1 MKRVAVFGLALAG
14 RAAATALASR
24 GIELVVSDDA
34 DSPDHRLFADSMHA
48 SWISMGESSSVDHFL
63 DGVDTL
69 MPAPG
74 VPLHHQVIRRALEKG
89 ISIRT
94 EIDVAY
100 EWEQRR
106 VGGPRPILGVTGTD
120 GKTTTTMLTAAILN
134 GQGLR
139 AAEVGNTDVPFMA
152 ALDDDVDVF
161 VVECSSFRLQFTEV
175 FRCDASVWLNLA
187 PDHLDWHGTLANYTD
202 AKKRLWT
209 HATADDVAVAS
220 ADHPVIVEAARQSEA
235 RVVTFGLSHGDYRFE
250 SGVLLSPHGMV
261 TTQKD
266 LWRSMPHDITNSL
279 AAAALAVESGL
290 CPINKVAA
298 PLRTFTSAHHRIE
311 LVGEFA
317 GSSWYDDSKAT
328 SPHAALTAIRAFD
341 DVVLIA
347 GGRNK
352 NLDLNQLATEPKRM
366 RGVVAIGDDAQL
378 VADAFAGICP
388 VVTVESMKDAVAAA
402 ASMAKAGAAV
412 LLSPG
417 CTSYDWYRNYNERGD
432 DFQAQVRTFFTNTS
446 RDHHGII

>member
-1 MKRVAVFGLALAG
+1 MKRVAVFGLALTG
-14 RAAATALASR
+14 RAVATALASR

-34 DSPDHRLFADSMHA
+34 DSSDHRTFADSMNA
-48 SWISMGESSSVDHFL
+48 SWVPMDGASSVDRFL

-74 VPLHHQVIRRALEKG
+74 VALHHQVIARALELG

-100 EWEQRR
+100 EWEQGR

-120 GKTTTTMLTAAILN
+120 GKTTTTMLTAAILRA
-134 GQGLR
+134 QGLR

-152 ALDDDVDVF
+152 ALNDDVDVF
-161 VVECSSFRLQFTEV
+161 VVECSSFRLQFTDL

-187 PDHLDWHGTLANYTD
+187 PDHLDWHGSLANYTS
-202 AKKRLWT
+202 AKKRLWAY
-209 HATADDVAVAS
+209 ATTDDVAVAS
-220 ADHPVIVEAARQSEA
+220 SDHPVIVEAAMQSKA

-250 SGVLLSPHGMV
+250 SGVLLSPHGVV
-261 TTQKD
+261 TTQRD

-290 CPINKVAA
+290 CPINHVSE

-311 LVGEFA
+311 LVGEFD
-317 GSSWYDDSKAT
+317 GSLWYDDSKAT
-328 SPHAALTAIRAFD
+328 SPHAALTAIRAFE

-352 NLDLNQLATEPKRM
+352 DLDLKQLATEPARM
-366 RGVVAIGDDAQL
+366 RGVVAIGDDARL
-378 VADAFAGICP
+378 VSDAFSGICP
-388 VVTVESMKDAVAAA
+388 VVTAESMKDAVAVA
-402 ASMAKAGAAV
+402 ASMATPGVAV

-432 DFQAQVRTFFTNTS
+432 DFQAQVRTFFTDTS
-446 RDHHGII
+446 RGHHGII